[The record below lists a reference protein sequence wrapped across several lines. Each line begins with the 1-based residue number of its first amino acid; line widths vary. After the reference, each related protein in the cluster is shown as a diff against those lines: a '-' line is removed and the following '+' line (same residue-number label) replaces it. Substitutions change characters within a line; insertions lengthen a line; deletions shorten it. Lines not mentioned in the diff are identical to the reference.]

1 MCSRRCEMSFG
12 DVSGTGQRNIVCQ
25 TDKTAE
31 IGAIMGA
38 ITGINWTR
46 RHLLRLAGTATLA
59 GAMAGALR
67 AEGIGSQAELPATP
81 GDATL
86 PYALTRPVHVGEV
99 ALRAKNIALLKQYYT
114 AMLGLSVISE
124 APDRV
129 TLGAGGTALLT
140 LLSRP
145 EAQYAA
151 SGQAGLY
158 HTAFLMPER
167 ADLARWLV
175 HVARSQI
182 PLTGFADHSVSEA
195 VYLTD
200 PEGNG
205 VEVYSDRPQ
214 ERWLW
219 AGDRV
224 AMGTKELDIDDIFAK
239 TQTPT
244 DRVIY
249 AGAPDTLRIGHI
261 HLKVGDLARARDFYA
276 AGLGLD
282 VVAGDDQRGATFL
295 SSGRYHHHIGA
306 NIWES
311 QDAGPRQDGM
321 TGLDWFSLKAKDVAI
336 LDTRRAALEARGFT
350 LSGVDGGFEAL
361 DPWGNRVRVITG

>member
-1 MCSRRCEMSFG
+1 M
-12 DVSGTGQRNIVCQ
+12 
-25 TDKTAE
+25 
-31 IGAIMGA
+31 
-38 ITGINWTR
+38 GINWTR
-46 RHLLRLAGTATLA
+46 RQLLRLAGTATLS
-59 GAMAGALR
+59 GAMAGALK
-67 AEGIGSQAELPATP
+67 AEGIEIQTVLPAAPDQT
-81 GDATL
+81 AL

-99 ALRAKNIALLKQYYT
+99 ALRAKNITLLKQYYT
-114 AMLGLSVISE
+114 EMLGLSVITE
-124 APDRV
+124 ASDRV
-129 TLGAGGTALLT
+129 TLGAGGAPLLT
-140 LLSRP
+140 LNSRP
-145 EAQYAA
+145 DAEPEA

-175 HVARSQI
+175 HVARSQF

-205 VEVYSDRPQ
+205 VEVYSDRPH

-224 AMGTKELDIDDIFAK
+224 AMGTKELDIQDIFIK
-239 TQTPT
+239 TETPT
-244 DRVIY
+244 DRDSY
-249 AGAPDTLRIGHI
+249 AGAPDRLRIGHI
-261 HLKVGDLARARDFYA
+261 HLKVGDLVRARDFYV

-311 QDAGPRQDGM
+311 QDAGPRQERM
-321 TGLDWFSLKAKDVAI
+321 TGLDWFSLKAADTAI
-336 LDTRRAALEARGFT
+336 LTAKRAELEARGFK
-350 LSGVDGGFEAL
+350 LEGIDGGFEAL
-361 DPWGNRVRVITG
+361 DPWGTRVRVVAT

>member
-1 MCSRRCEMSFG
+1 M
-12 DVSGTGQRNIVCQ
+12 
-25 TDKTAE
+25 
-31 IGAIMGA
+31 
-38 ITGINWTR
+38 GINWTR
-46 RHLLRLAGTATLA
+46 RQLLRLAGTATLS

-67 AEGIGSQAELPATP
+67 AEGIGSAGAATAETTA
-81 GDATL
+81 L

-99 ALRAKNIALLKQYYT
+99 ALRAKDIGLLRQYYS
-114 AMLGLSVISE
+114 AMLGLSVITE
-124 APDRV
+124 GADRV
-129 TLGAGGTALLT
+129 TLGAGGAPLLT
-140 LLSRP
+140 LISRP
-145 EAQYAA
+145 DAEPEA

-158 HTAFLMPER
+158 HTAFLMPDR

-224 AMGTKELDIDDIFAK
+224 AMGTKELDINDIFLK
-239 TQTPT
+239 TGIPT
-244 DRVIY
+244 DRADY
-249 AGAPDTLRIGHI
+249 KAAPEGLRIGHI

-276 AGLGLD
+276 TGLGLD
-282 VVAGDDQRGATFL
+282 VVAGSDERGATFL

-311 QDAGPRQDGM
+311 QHAGPRQESM
-321 TGLDWFSLKAKDVAI
+321 TGLDWFSL
-336 LDTRRAALEARGFT
+336 RAADGAIVAARRSELAAGGFT
-350 LSGVDGGFEAL
+350 VQEIDGGFEAL
-361 DPWGNRVRVITG
+361 DPWGNRVRLMAG

>member
-1 MCSRRCEMSFG
+1 M
-12 DVSGTGQRNIVCQ
+12 
-25 TDKTAE
+25 
-31 IGAIMGA
+31 
-38 ITGINWTR
+38 GINWTR
-46 RHLLRLAGTATLA
+46 RQLLRLAGTATLS
-59 GAMAGALR
+59 GAMAGALK
-67 AEGIGSQAELPATP
+67 AEGLASAGAVTTEAT
-81 GDATL
+81 AL

-99 ALRAKNIALLKQYYT
+99 ALRARNIALLKQHYT
-114 AMLGLSVISE
+114 EMLGLSVITG
-124 APDRV
+124 AADRV
-129 TLGAGGTALLT
+129 TLGAGGAPLLT
-140 LLSRP
+140 LISRP
-145 EAQYAA
+145 DAEPEA

-158 HTAFLMPER
+158 HTAFLMPDR

-205 VEVYSDRPQ
+205 VEVYADRPH

-224 AMGTKELDIDDIFAK
+224 AMGTKELDIQDIFIK

-244 DRVIY
+244 DRDSY
-249 AGAPDTLRIGHI
+249 TGAPDRLRIGHI
-261 HLKVGDLARARDFYA
+261 HLKVGDLARARDFYV

-311 QDAGPRQDGM
+311 QDAGPRQEAM
-321 TGLDWFSLKAKDVAI
+321 TGLDWFSLKTTDPAI
-336 LDTRRAALEARGFT
+336 LTAKRAELEARGFT
-350 LSGVDGGFEAL
+350 LDGIDGGFEAR
-361 DPWGNRVRVITG
+361 DPWGTRVRLVAA

>member
-1 MCSRRCEMSFG
+1 M
-12 DVSGTGQRNIVCQ
+12 
-25 TDKTAE
+25 
-31 IGAIMGA
+31 
-38 ITGINWTR
+38 GINWTR
-46 RHLLRLAGTATLA
+46 RQLLRLAGTATLS
-59 GAMAGALR
+59 GAMAGALK
-67 AEGIGSQAELPATP
+67 AEGLASAGAVTTEETA
-81 GDATL
+81 L

-99 ALRAKNIALLKQYYT
+99 ALRAKDITLLKQYYT
-114 AMLGLSVISE
+114 EMLGLSVITE
-124 APDRV
+124 GADRV
-129 TLGAGGTALLT
+129 TLGAGGAPLLT
-140 LLSRP
+140 LNSRP
-145 EAQYAA
+145 DAEPEA

-158 HTAFLMPER
+158 HTAFLMPDR

-205 VEVYSDRPQ
+205 VEVYSDRPH

-224 AMGTKELDIDDIFAK
+224 AMGTKELDINDIFIK

-244 DRVIY
+244 DRDSY
-249 AGAPDTLRIGHI
+249 AGAPDRLRIGHI
-261 HLKVGDLARARDFYA
+261 HLKVGDLARARDFYV

-311 QDAGPRQDGM
+311 QDAGPRQEQM
-321 TGLDWFSLKAKDVAI
+321 TGLDWFSLKTADPAI
-336 LDTRRAALEARGFT
+336 LTAKRAELEARGFT
-350 LSGVDGGFEAL
+350 LEGIDGGFEAL
-361 DPWGNRVRVITG
+361 DPWGTRVRLVAA